1 MIGKERTRR
10 PEMSSVDNMDER
22 DVAQMVLQ
30 ILAKECQPVPIA
42 SLSTELLRDS
52 AQGGEFRAHISSR
65 YGRGIGAFKRFLQNS
80 PVLRDAVS
88 LLQTEFGIRVQL
100 KASECQS
107 EPLRAVAERR
117 VGAISVLQGAMR
129 CRIARQ
135 RMKAQRDFIAAKQCE
150 EQRLKREEEDR
161 AATKRKEEEALA
173 LRKHMSA
180 GDTAAAAVLGRLEL
194 GEVEGAREA
203 LTTAV
208 LEWAAA
214 GVGKKKIEK
223 KRTAL
228 DSLIETAVVKTKEA
242 EIAHKREE
250 AKAARKL
257 KEELQRKADEEAAK
271 KREDDRAQEQEAE
284 AAVEAEARAAKRKM
298 TEEAVAAVRRKQ
310 AAQVVAKDAG
320 EEEEETKVRTENG
333 GPPPS
338 PLPPHR
344 TPSPLPPHQTP
355 SPLSPLPPHALR
367 FRVGD
372 AVQCNFDDTRSKQ
385 GSKRKLKDWPRGKVV
400 QLWWRDKHM
409 EEPVPY
415 QVHLDCGGLIAVPD
429 DTNEYITPVGLCPHE
444 RLLQA
449 IEQHCSTAHLANI
462 ARENQM
468 DLKLF
473 GNELLLKAAV
483 SCNIE
488 AFLWLVWD
496 CHINVREFRGPRDRT
511 VLHCAITGTPPAGK
525 PGASYFFRHLFA
537 KMDGPDETEQS
548 EKFTSQSPHLVV
560 KDALKDLLEQRDA
573 NGQTVLHLAAVIKN
587 DPFLMAV
594 LLDPNSAGGQFFR
607 HAHLI
612 ATPCEGKGCLHKIL
626 RDIEQRV
633 NSGPVNFVDSKGRT
647 AKDLCVLFK
656 HEKAASILDQFC
668 FYLALGYM
676 IPRWGS
682 LGDDYPSPGE
692 YKAYFT
698 HYGDMATLK
707 DYMRRGDFKNHLE
720 AAWLDAVR
728 ECLREGILQPLIFLC
743 DNSLSL
749 RDVLLQSIDMYD
761 IVLTDPMLPPKILP
775 DEDYTDYYEGFMER
789 EIQRDVIWEWDGS
802 CRFEEFVKKKVQK
815 HAIIE
820 GPSSFKDSVGMRIWA
835 WAWKMLQS
843 TDDTESVKQAL
854 REIEHHE
861 HYSGRLDS
869 ITRNFEESELCRHSR
884 SKESVE
890 AKLTVLRW
898 LVDIMSKE
906 TGGLVASPH
915 LFMVHR
921 HPRLLQWMFDN
932 DHFELNARLDDER
945 YMGLREHVRSLE
957 WLPKKHKKRKSEAAN
972 RKNIG
977 SVAPGK
983 DGNVLLSSSDA
994 EMNMREC
1001 SDVGDILLFLSAGY
1015 GDLRTFE
1022 YVLAKRSEK
1031 LLGSE
1036 HFNRPLS
1043 AERFLCAITYMGM
1056 PLLHVAASRGSSE
1069 IVKYLVEVKH
1079 SVNLVPVE
1087 TDFDDMNAAH
1097 VAFASGF
1104 QHIGQF
1110 LLEKGCSPVDLRGR
1124 DYLWFCKSSGL
1135 EHMLNFAENVEL
1147 EAKIP
1152 RCEEDIHLL
1161 LEMLRN
1167 PSKNS
1172 WQSIRE
1178 FLETCETFT
1187 AENTP
1192 VTLFEQRGHSPHPR
1206 MIELLQLV
1214 VSHSLDSALYFHKCL
1229 TCCESYS
1236 QREEVPAIFR
1246 SGPGFGDFD
1255 FDSLCEGQPENVCEF
1270 LSQVCTSVGRRNR
1283 IRGKDIML
1291 HQARRL
1297 GKEEILDRF
1306 SDLDRQE
1313 EKDSQFKKVFWALYN
1328 LIRNGAD
1335 LVDIKEQIAEL
1346 VSFGMPDHRMFTSM
1360 QLIDS
1365 NGQPK
1370 KAGVNTI
1377 FQEGLSVF
1385 QYCCRHGYLHL
1396 VEWLLEHDAVSKKDL
1411 QKGFGVAV
1419 ESSKNNTQVLE
1430 YLLNRPGV
1438 DIQLDTAQCALQSA
1452 GASGRLSLVQLFFRL
1467 VVDKG
1472 GDPNNE
1478 DAGEAIGFNNRWGNV
1493 LTAAVMFYVFGF
1505 DPSNTVSL
1513 RDVSAMNGEQKCE
1526 HEPHLTRDGEMQM
1539 LGEDLV
1545 GDDQMM
1551 ILQFLL
1557 MQKEIQP
1564 SCVFWDKVSSGALM
1578 RMLLT
1583 RDSCFGHPELQVRL
1597 ANACRILV
1605 NAGANAR
1612 KMFQSVLNL
1621 QHSLLY
1627 LPVLRFFGEEC
1638 NLDIQSATQPKI
1650 AECLK
1655 MHLRWLNP
1663 LDTLSPAA
1671 AQELECL
1678 QSRQQRRWQLIDAID
1693 RNISLDELKKNVQV
1707 DHMESQLNVL
1717 KNRHG
1722 RLAIHMAAVSNRRDV
1737 VEWLMYEMGVD
1748 PNRLDEDG
1756 QSAVH
1761 LAKQAGSH
1769 DAAHVLEL
1777 AVACDKIARFSQKQ
1791 FRMRKQHRM
1800 FRRAVSA
1807 ARAIQ
1812 AKYKSWLVFRT
1823 TRTLVDN
1830 RLGERQ
1836 NFLRIWGPV
1845 VKVLAHQQAQSPLP
1859 PPCWVTLK
1867 NSLFDFSRVFECQED
1882 ETRQALV
1889 EATKS
1894 AVACPGSEDTGQGED
1909 GRIFDEEIADDGVED
1924 AEGST
1929 FRAEFETTCD
1939 AQSLDNV
1946 MLTAE
1951 ALRWYKHADP
1961 RLSILFLR
1969 RLQQLAAG
1977 ERSRIL
1983 NKHLVGSKNFSI
1995 FETYLDQGRTALR
2008 ILWTECRETDGLRG
2022 ILVWYVSKHKHVSK
2036 YMVQIDEAA
2045 MRLNRQPRSARSL
2058 FEGDE
2063 EDVML
2068 LDSDTVLL
2076 DPMGSTPLK
2085 IHEADIRQLASKEC
2099 LDSLPLRLTS
2109 AEKAIIEKSGS
2120 VLVLGRSGTGKTIC
2134 IANKMIYDHRTSAG
2148 TGRQLFVCR
2157 SARVCNLVQRLQ
2169 HYSIDLSCH
2178 VSAVSAEH
2186 QQRHT
2191 PVFMQFDQLVHQQL
2205 LRVDPGS
2212 RGKFA
2217 AIRKMTFRRFAGEFF
2232 DSKMRRSCSLDKLVV
2247 WMQIQS
2253 FIKGSIEAVMLKRPL
2268 QLDEFLELGKDRV
2281 RLNQEQR
2288 RVAFS
2293 VFVTYTAFCEDNK
2306 YWDDAD
2312 RILELV
2318 SRLRNQGTAE
2328 TAEGQAGE
2336 DGVNH
2341 EEENAVGSRVV
2352 GEARKVED
2360 SYSKIYVDEVQDLT
2374 QAEIALLFMLSDSRS
2389 LFLAGDT
2396 AQSVVEGVAFRFSE
2410 VRSVAFQL
2418 GVSVPEKPM
2427 VLHLNFRSHTG
2438 ILNLAS
2444 AVLGRLFLLFP
2455 GAASK
2460 LPPDEG
2466 LYKGPRPGLMLLESE
2481 DRLLSVLTQNDGLML
2496 LTHEH
2501 ARERL
2506 QGLCG
2511 SQRMV
2516 LSIAEAKGLEFPD
2529 VAVVDFFSSLDRCDQ
2544 LRWKEMLGID
2554 EAAHESGTDVS
2565 LRYQY
2570 PELETQLKLLYTA
2583 ITRAERSLYVI
2594 ETKRSVAGS
2603 AFFALAEARGLAQA
2617 QEVLS
2622 SSECLL
2628 THDEWVSRGLDFASS
2643 AKESGEVDEEV
2654 TWLRRAAVCFDNAG
2668 NADMRRR
2675 ARAHMHSA
2683 ALRKRLQERG
2693 GMGGVGAEMD
2703 VEIEGMRATRAC
2715 IACNMLVEAA
2725 ELCQELLPHL
2735 TTRSQ
2740 QLLHS
2745 ELLDVLRAA
2754 EGVREGFFFSKSDS
2768 LCANPQ

>member
-1 MIGKERTRR
+1 MIGKKRTRI
-10 PEMSSVDNMDER
+10 PEMSSVDTLDER
-22 DVAQMVLQ
+22 DVAQRVLE

-52 AQGGEFRAHISSR
+52 AQGGEFRAHISSK
-65 YGRGIGAFKRFLQNS
+65 YGRGIGAFKSFLQNS

-100 KASECQS
+100 KASGCQS
-107 EPLRAVAERR
+107 EPLHAVAERR

-135 RMKAQRDFIAAKQCE
+135 RMEEQRDFIAAKQCE
-150 EQRLKREEEDR
+150 EQRQQREEEDR

-194 GEVEGAREA
+194 GEVEGAQEA

-284 AAVEAEARAAKRKM
+284 AAVEAEARVAKRKM
-298 TEEAVAAVRRKQ
+298 TEEAVAAARRKQ
-310 AAQVVAKDAG
+310 AAEVVAKGAG
-320 EEEEETKVRTENG
+320 EEDEETKVRTENG
-333 GPPPS
+333 GPAPS
-338 PLPPHR
+338 PLPPLP
-344 TPSPLPPHQTP
+344 TPSPLPP
-355 SPLSPLPPHALR
+355 LPPHVLR

-385 GSKRKLKDWPRGKVV
+385 GSKRKLKEWPRGKVV
-400 QLWWRDKHM
+400 QLWWRDKYM
-409 EEPVPY
+409 KEPVPY
-415 QVHLDCGGLIAVPD
+415 QVRLDCGEFIAVPH
-429 DTNEYITPVGLCPHE
+429 DTNACITPVGLCPRE

-473 GNELLLKAAV
+473 GNELLLKAAA

-496 CHINVREFRGPRDRT
+496 CRINVREFRGPRDRT
-511 VLHCAITGTPPAGK
+511 VLHCAITGTLPVGK
-525 PGASYFFRHLFA
+525 FGVSYFFRNLFA
-537 KMDGPDETEQS
+537 KMDQDEELSQS
-548 EKFTSQSPHLVV
+548 ETWHSSPHH
-560 KDALKDLLEQRDA
+560 ALEDLLEQRDA
-573 NGQTVLHLAAVIKN
+573 NGQTILHLAAVIKN
-587 DPFLMAV
+587 DPSLMAV
-594 LLDPNSAGGQFFR
+594 LLDLNSAGGKFFR
-607 HAHLI
+607 KAHGKDFVR
-612 ATPCEGKGCLHKIL
+612 PCEGKGCLHKIL
-626 RDIEQRV
+626 LDIEQDV
-633 NSGPVNFVDSKGRT
+633 NTCAVNFVDSKGRT
-647 AKDLCVLFK
+647 AKNLCVLFK
-656 HEKAASILDQFC
+656 NEEAASILDQFC
-668 FYLALGYM
+668 FYLALEK
-676 IPRWGS
+676 IRPFDEL
-682 LGDDYPSPGE
+682 LGDSDYPSPGE
-692 YKAYFT
+692 YTAYFT

-707 DYMRRGDFKNHLE
+707 DYMRSGYFKNHLG
-720 AAWLDAVR
+720 AVWIGTVR
-728 ECLREGILQPLIFLC
+728 LCLTFGFLQPLKFLC
-743 DNSLSL
+743 DSSLSL
-749 RDVLLQSIDMYD
+749 TEVLLQPINMYD
-761 IVLTDPMLPPKILP
+761 ILLTASDDIRPPPKILP
-775 DEDYTDYYEGFMER
+775 DRIGMGDFAGRMER
-789 EIQRDVIWEWDGS
+789 QIESDVIWMWDGS
-802 CRFEEFVKKKVQK
+802 CRIEEFVKKKIK
-815 HAIIE
+815 ESAIRE
-820 GPSSFKDSVGMRIWA
+820 GPSGFEYNHEMRTYA
-835 WAWKMLQS
+835 WAWKMLQL
-843 TDDTESVKQAL
+843 TDDTESVKEAL
-854 REIEHHE
+854 RDIDWDK
-861 HYSGRLDS
+861 SLDGKLDS
-869 ITRNFEESELCRHSR
+869 FIRSFEKSELCRR
-884 SKESVE
+884 TFRCKKSVE
-890 AKLTVLRW
+890 AKLAVLEW
-898 LVDIMSKE
+898 LVDIRGKD

-915 LFMVHR
+915 LFMAHR

-932 DHFELNARLDDER
+932 HHFELDARLDDER
-945 YMGLREHVRSLE
+945 YMELREHVRSLE
-957 WLPKKHKKRKSEAAN
+957 WLPKKHKKKQKSKAAN
-972 RKNIG
+972 RKNMG
-977 SVAPGK
+977 SAAPDK

-1022 YVLAKRSEK
+1022 YVVAKRSEK

-1036 HFNRPLS
+1036 HFNRPLC

-1069 IVKYLVEVKH
+1069 IVKYLVEVKY

-1097 VAFASGF
+1097 AAFASGF
-1104 QHIGQF
+1104 QHIGQY
-1110 LLEKGCSPVDLRGR
+1110 LLEKGCAPVDLRGR

-1135 EHMLNFAENVEL
+1135 QHMLNFAEDVEL

-1152 RCEEDIHLL
+1152 RCEEDIHQL

-1167 PSKNS
+1167 PSNS
-1172 WQSIRE
+1172 WESIRE
-1178 FLETCETFT
+1178 FLETSETFT
-1187 AENTP
+1187 AKDSP
-1192 VTLFEQRGHSPHPR
+1192 LTLFGTWEPHPR
-1206 MIELLQLV
+1206 LIELLQLV
-1214 VSHSLDSALYFHKCL
+1214 VSHSLDSAVYFHKYL
-1229 TCCESYS
+1229 TFESLY
-1236 QREEVPAIFR
+1236 RIGEVPAIFR
-1246 SGPGFGDFD
+1246 HEGFFYLDI
-1255 FDSLCEGQPENVCEF
+1255 LCRGQPETVCEF
-1270 LSQVCTSVGRRNR
+1270 LSQVPKLDGCGGPRVSGN
-1283 IRGKDIML
+1283 DIML

-1306 SDLDRQE
+1306 ADLDRQKAKE
-1313 EKDSQFKKVFWALYN
+1313 HQFEKVFWALRN
-1328 LIRNGAD
+1328 LIKNGAD
-1335 LVDIKEQIAEL
+1335 LVDIEEHIAEL
-1346 VSFGMPDHRMFTSM
+1346 VSLGMPDHRFFTSLE
-1360 QLIDS
+1360 LIDS
-1365 NGQPK
+1365 NGKPT
-1370 KAGVNTI
+1370 KAGVKSI
-1377 FQEGLSVF
+1377 FDHGMSLF
-1385 QYCCRHGYLHL
+1385 QYCCDSGYLHL
-1396 VEWLLEHDAVSKKDL
+1396 VAWLLDHDAVSQKDL
-1411 QKGFGVAV
+1411 QEGFGKAV
-1419 ESSKNNTQVLE
+1419 ESSKNNMQVLE
-1430 YLLNRPGV
+1430 YLLHRPGV
-1438 DIQLDTAQCALQSA
+1438 DIELDTAQWALQRA
-1452 GASGRLSLVQLFFRL
+1452 GVSGRLSLVQLFFRL

-1472 GDPNNE
+1472 GDPNE
-1478 DAGEAIGFNNRWGNV
+1478 DAGQAIGSINWGGNV
-1493 LTAAVMFYVFGF
+1493 LTAAVIFYVLGC
-1505 DPSNTVSL
+1505 DPANTFSL
-1513 RDVSAMNGEQKCE
+1513 SDVSAMNSEQKCE
-1526 HEPHLTRDGEMQM
+1526 HEPYLTREGEMQM

-1545 GDDQMM
+1545 GDDHLM
-1551 ILQFLL
+1551 ILRFLL
-1557 MQKEIQP
+1557 MQKEIEP
-1564 SCVFWDKVSSGALM
+1564 SCVFWDKISKI
-1578 RMLLT
+1578 RDIT
-1583 RDSCFGHPELQVRL
+1583 RVTGFQHPELQVRM
-1597 ANACRILV
+1597 ANACRVLV
-1605 NAGANAR
+1605 KAGANAR

-1621 QHSLLY
+1621 PSESLLY

-1650 AECLK
+1650 ARCLK
-1655 MHLRWLNP
+1655 LKGAWFISN
-1663 LDTLSPAA
+1663 LSPSD

-1707 DHMESQLNVL
+1707 DDMESQLNVL

-1756 QSAVH
+1756 QSAMH

-1777 AVACDKIARFSQKQ
+1777 ASACDKIARFSQKC

-1812 AKYKSWLVFRT
+1812 AKYKSWIVFRT
-1823 TRTLVDN
+1823 TWTLVDN
-1830 RLGERQ
+1830 RLSERQ

-1845 VKVLAHQQAQSPLP
+1845 VKALAHQQAQSPLP

-1867 NSLFDFSRVFECQED
+1867 NSLFDFSRAFECEED

-1894 AVACPGSEDTGQGED
+1894 AVACPGSVDTGQAED
-1909 GRIFDEEIADDGVED
+1909 GRIFDEEIADDVVGD
-1924 AEGST
+1924 ADGST
-1929 FRAEFETTCD
+1929 VRAELETACN

-2008 ILWTECRETDGLRG
+2008 ILWTECRERDGLRG

-2134 IANKMIYDHRTSAG
+2134 IANKMIYDHRTSSG

-2157 SARVCNLVQRLQ
+2157 SARVCSLVQRLQ
-2169 HYSIDLSCH
+2169 HYSIGLSCDAN
-2178 VSAVSAEH
+2178 AVSAEH

-2191 PVFMQFDQLVHQQL
+2191 PVFMQLDQLVHQQL
-2205 LRVDPGS
+2205 LRVDPGL

-2253 FIKGSIEAVMLKRPL
+2253 FIKGSIEAIMLKRPL

-2293 VFVTYTAFCEDNK
+2293 VFVMYTAFCEHNK

-2328 TAEGQAGE
+2328 AAEGQAGE

-2511 SQRMV
+2511 SQRAV

-2529 VAVVDFFSSLDRCDQ
+2529 VAIVDFFSSLDRCDQ

-2554 EAAHESGTDVS
+2554 EAAHASGTDVS
-2565 LRYQY
+2565 LRYEY

-2594 ETKRSVAGS
+2594 ETKRSVAGL

-2643 AKESGEVDEEV
+2643 AKESGEVEEEV
-2654 TWLRRAAVCFDNAG
+2654 TWLRRAVVCFDNAG
-2668 NADMRRR
+2668 NADMSRR

-2693 GMGGVGAEMD
+2693 RIGGGGAEMD

-2725 ELCQELLPHL
+2725 ELCQEILPHL
-2735 TTRSQ
+2735 TARSQ
-2740 QLLHS
+2740 QLLRS
-2745 ELLDVLRAA
+2745 ELLDVLRARTSSST
-2754 EGVREGFFFSKSDS
+2754 ES
-2768 LCANPQ
+2768 